1 MPDLIRHP
9 EIFAATFLDSGLR
22 RNDDSEVFNCRSN
35 IASFL
40 KDGSE
45 HFIISRRKN
54 CSCPAETVKPSMAA
68 RGIARGLIKRNL
80 RWNINDE
87 IMLSG

>member
-1 MPDLIRHP
+1 MEIKPEGPVTHP
-9 EIFAATFLDSGLR
+9 GTTFLDSGLR

-40 KDGSE
+40 KDGCV

-54 CSCPAETVKPSMAA
+54 CSCTAETVKPFRVALA
-68 RGIARGLIKRNL
+68 
-80 RWNINDE
+80 
-87 IMLSG
+87 